1 MGITAI
7 RQQILRGT
15 SNPSPAIDE
24 GLKILSRLHKKAIK
38 PRITIASAKAKGRNL
53 QKRVR
58 EDLINQL
65 GIDPKD
71 VLSTPMGL
79 NGCDIYLSKAAR
91 DKFPYGVEAKNAERL
106 NFWNAWDQAERNATN
121 EGLSPILVVHKNGS
135 HVLATIPWQEFLAFI
150 MAANEAK
157 SRGTKR

>member
-1 MGITAI
+1 MTESEALAVAI
-7 RQQILRGT
+7 QLIERHSNNRDAAVILNRMK
-15 SNPSPAIDE
+15 NKLD
-24 GLKILSRLHKKAIK
+24 K

-91 DKFPYGVEAKNAERL
+91 DRFPYGVEAKNSEKL
-106 NFWNAWDQAERNATN
+106 NFWNAWDQATRNAN
-121 EGLSPILVVHKNGS
+121 HESLIPVLVTHKNGS
-135 HVLATIPWQEFLAFI
+135 QVLATIRWEEFLGYVSR
-150 MAANEAK
+150 ANEACAEAIK
-157 SRGTKR
+157 GD

>member
-1 MGITAI
+1 MTESEALAVAI
-7 RQQILRGT
+7 QLIERHSNNRDAAVILNRMK
-15 SNPSPAIDE
+15 NK
-24 GLKILSRLHKKAIK
+24 LYK

-91 DKFPYGVEAKNAERL
+91 DKFPYGVEAKNTERL
-106 NFWNAWDQAERNATN
+106 NFWKAWEQATKNATD
-121 EGLSPILVVHKNGS
+121 EGLCPALVVHKNGS
-135 HVLATIPWQEFLAFI
+135 QVLVTIPWQEFLGFI
-150 MAANEAK
+150 I
-157 SRGTKR
+157 SGLRRC

>member
-1 MGITAI
+1 MTESEALAVAI
-7 RQQILRGT
+7 QLIERHSNNRDAAVILNRMK
-15 SNPSPAIDE
+15 NKLD
-24 GLKILSRLHKKAIK
+24 K

-91 DKFPYGVEAKNAERL
+91 DRFPYGVEAKNSEKL
-106 NFWNAWDQAERNATN
+106 NFWNAWDQATRNAN
-121 EGLSPILVVHKNGS
+121 HESLIPVLVTHKNGS
-135 HVLATIPWQEFLAFI
+135 QVLATIRWEEFLGYVSL
-150 MAANEAK
+150 ANEACAEAIK
-157 SRGTKR
+157 GD

>member
-7 RQQILRGT
+7 RQQILCGT

-91 DKFPYGVEAKNAERL
+91 
-106 NFWNAWDQAERNATN
+106 
-121 EGLSPILVVHKNGS
+121 
-135 HVLATIPWQEFLAFI
+135 
-150 MAANEAK
+150 
-157 SRGTKR
+157 

>member
-1 MGITAI
+1 MTESEALAVAI
-7 RQQILRGT
+7 QLIGRHSNNRDAAVILNRMK
-15 SNPSPAIDE
+15 NKLD
-24 GLKILSRLHKKAIK
+24 K

-79 NGCDIYLSKAAR
+79 NGCDIYLSQAAR
-91 DKFPYGVEAKNAERL
+91 DKFPYGVEAKNTERL
-106 NFWNAWDQAERNATN
+106 NFWNAWDQASRNATT
-121 EGLSPILVVHKNGS
+121 EGLCPILVVHKNGS
-135 HVLATIPWQEFLAFI
+135 QVLATIPWQEFLGFI

-157 SRGTKR
+157 SRGPKR